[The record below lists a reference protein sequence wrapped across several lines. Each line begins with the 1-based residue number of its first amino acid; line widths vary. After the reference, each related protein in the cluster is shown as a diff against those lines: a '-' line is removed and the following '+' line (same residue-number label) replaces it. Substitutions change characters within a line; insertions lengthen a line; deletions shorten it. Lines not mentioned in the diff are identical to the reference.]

1 MTKREQLERLRL
13 RLKRL
18 NKKIRECKT
27 AARQGFK
34 SSEGALGHDAVSSF
48 RSAQKS
54 QRLADDY
61 KCRARHTHL
70 AANYVLGHPLSLVER
85 VSHSW
90 PRVDYVIRNFK
101 EVGIPVTDELVDG
114 VTNWFQE
121 HLNQLDKSTAQ
132 MQFETEELIATR
144 TQAL

>member
-1 MTKREQLERLRL
+1 MTKQEQLERLRL

-18 NKKIRECKT
+18 NNKIRVQKQV
-27 AARQGFK
+27 ARQGFK
-34 SSEGALGHDAVSSF
+34 SSEVAAGSQAVSTF
-48 RSAQKS
+48 RQAQKA

-90 PRVDYVIRNFK
+90 PRVDYVLRNFE
-101 EVGIPVTDELVDG
+101 EVGIPVTQELVDG

-121 HLNQLDKSTAQ
+121 HLNQLEKSELRL
-132 MQFETEELIATR
+132 QFEGEEMIKSAQLV
-144 TQAL
+144 